1 MYHEYGY
8 ARLWLS
14 STVSAASKQRSTY
27 SPNAHE
33 HEAGDDDDVMCLLTH
48 AHQHEAGDDD
58 EGEREELGDGE
69 HVLNLR
75 RPAHVEHVDQRQDGW
90 NTETVALQ

>member
-1 MYHEYGY
+1 
-8 ARLWLS
+8 
-14 STVSAASKQRSTY
+14 
-27 SPNAHE
+27 
-33 HEAGDDDDVMCLLTH
+33 MCLLTH

-75 RPAHVEHVDQRQDGW
+75 RPAHVEHVDQRQDG
-90 NTETVALQ
+90 

>member
-1 MYHEYGY
+1 MCLLTH
-8 ARLWLS
+8 
-14 STVSAASKQRSTY
+14 
-27 SPNAHE
+27 AHE

-58 EGEREELGDGE
+58 EGEREQLGDGE

-75 RPAHVEHVDQRQDGW
+75 RPAHVEHVDQRQDG
-90 NTETVALQ
+90 